1 MRKYISRIVLIGV
14 VVAGM
19 LVSCSKT
26 VENTDVYVDSYIHAI
41 FNKNGVPVYRVMHTA
56 YSFTKLLSVSV
67 TGSGGKTVQLTNYA
81 NNGYSFYLPL
91 TNAQDSA
98 AYTTT
103 VPTPE
108 SFTYNVS
115 YEGGTTA
122 AKTNATI
129 DKSLLP
135 AQQLAAA
142 KTTTDIVLSWK
153 PVVNVEAYKV
163 RIFSEDL
170 GTKVN
175 TLIYES
181 DYLVPVNPTSDLTMP
196 FSLVSFSQFLSTNLS
211 FEVSSFIF
219 ESKQDTYNAVS
230 AATIKKYFGI

>member
-1 MRKYISRIVLIGV
+1 MKKYISRIVLIGV

-19 LVSCSKT
+19 LVSCNKT
-26 VENTDVYVDSYIHAI
+26 VENTDVFVDSYINAI

-67 TGSGGKTVQLTNYA
+67 TGSGGSTVQLTNYA

-91 TNAQDSA
+91 ANAQDSA
-98 AYTTT
+98 AYTTA

-115 YEGGTTA
+115 YEGGTAVT
-122 AKTNATI
+122 KTNATI

-135 AQQLAAA
+135 AQQLQAN
-142 KTTTDIVLSWK
+142 KTATDIELSWK
-153 PVVNVEAYKV
+153 PVANVEAYKV

-181 DYLVPVNPTSDLTMP
+181 DYLVPVSATNDFKIP
-196 FSLVSFSQFLSTNLS
+196 FSLVSFSQYLSTNLS

-219 ESKQDTYNAVS
+219 ETKQETYHAVS
-230 AATIKKYFGI
+230 AATTKRYFGI

>member
-1 MRKYISRIVLIGV
+1 MNRIVLIGI

-19 LVSCSKT
+19 LVSCNKT
-26 VENTDVYVDSYIHAI
+26 EENTDVYADSYVNAI

-67 TGSGGKTVQLTNYA
+67 TGSGGKTVQLTNFA
-81 NNGYSFYLPL
+81 NNGYSFYLQL
-91 TNAQDSA
+91 LNAQDSA
-98 AYTTT
+98 TYTTT
-103 VPTPE
+103 VPSPE
-108 SFTYNVS
+108 SFTYNIS
-115 YEGGTTA
+115 YEGGTTTT
-122 AKTNATI
+122 KTNATI

-135 AQQLAAA
+135 AQQLAAV
-142 KTTTDIVLSWK
+142 KTATDIVLSWK
-153 PVVNVEAYKV
+153 PVANVEAYKV

-170 GTKVN
+170 GTKVT

-181 DYLVPVNPTSDLTMP
+181 DYLVPVNATSDLSIP

-219 ESKQDTYNAVS
+219 ETKQESFHAVS
-230 AATIKKYFGI
+230 AATVKKYFGI

>member
-1 MRKYISRIVLIGV
+1 MRKYINRIVLIGAF
-14 VVAGM
+14 AGM
-19 LVSCSKT
+19 LLAACNKT
-26 VENTDVYVDSYIHAI
+26 VEDTDVYVDSYIQSI
-41 FNKNGVPVYRVMHTA
+41 FNKNSVPVYRVMHTA
-56 YSFTKLLSVSV
+56 YSYTKLLSVSV
-67 TGSGGKTVQLTNYA
+67 TGSGGKTIPLTNYA

-91 TNAQDSA
+91 ANAQDSA
-98 AYTTT
+98 TFTTA
-103 VPTPE
+103 VPAPE

-122 AKTNATI
+122 TKTNATV

-135 AQQLAAA
+135 AQQLTAT
-142 KTTTDIVLSWK
+142 KTATDIVLSWK
-153 PVVNVEAYKV
+153 PVTNVEAYKV

-170 GTKVN
+170 STKVN

-181 DYLVPVNPTSDLTMP
+181 DYLVPVNATSDLTIP

-219 ESKQDTYNAVS
+219 ESKQETYHAVS
-230 AATIKKYFGI
+230 AATVKKYFGI